1 MEIFEDVESATSA
14 EILNTI
20 DAATKGGFTEHVN
33 DDDGHTLCSKP
44 DTSELV
50 DIFPDGSWE
59 YQAIKEDGEMDA
71 MSGQTA
77 TLLALYLHGDNK
89 AIFSEEEK

>member
-1 MEIFEDVESATSA
+1 MEVFDDIEAATTA
-14 EILNTI
+14 GTMNTI
-20 DAATKGGFTEHVN
+20 DAATKGGFTEQTV
-33 DDDGHTLCSKP
+33 DDGHVLCAKP

-59 YQAIKEDGEMDA
+59 YQAIKEDGEMDT

-89 AIFSEEEK
+89 AIFAEEEK